1 MRATGGMVW
10 RYSGGCRDEAYN
22 ESIIRDDND
31 DEFQGWPEPVGREHK
46 NKFNQVQTHEIK
58 HHSASPFRRH
68 IIITYVTKDI
78 NSSLTVLKITS
89 IQEGCEL
96 SGLHRPCHTG

>member
-46 NKFNQVQTHEIK
+46 NKFNQVQLTKSSTI
-58 HHSASPFRRH
+58 RH
-68 IIITYVTKDI
+68 RLSDVT
-78 NSSLTVLKITS
+78 SS
-89 IQEGCEL
+89 
-96 SGLHRPCHTG
+96 

>member
-46 NKFNQVQTHEIK
+46 NKFNQVQPGSNSRNQAPFGIAFPTSHHHNLCHERYQVFPDC
-58 HHSASPFRRH
+58 S
-68 IIITYVTKDI
+68 
-78 NSSLTVLKITS
+78 
-89 IQEGCEL
+89 
-96 SGLHRPCHTG
+96 

>member
-22 ESIIRDDND
+22 DNK
-31 DEFQGWPEPVGREHK
+31 GRQRRRVPRMAGASWSRTQE
-46 NKFNQVQTHEIK
+46 QVQPGSTHEIK

-96 SGLHRPCHTG
+96 SVLCT